1 MQYCHAVDGSGVP
14 DCDLTGLEN
23 SNKRKR
29 KNQVLGTPG
38 FFILYMCIKG
48 DKMCERGRALSVFA
62 TIHLLYVFLLTGH
75 II

>member
-1 MQYCHAVDGSGVP
+1 MRRNWIRWAKELKIAGTDKEKAHTAQKCQTLGMSGIFVI
-14 DCDLTGLEN
+14 
-23 SNKRKR
+23 
-29 KNQVLGTPG
+29 VL
-38 FFILYMCIKG
+38 CIKG